1 MYKYLYNVNNPED
14 LKKMNIKELNEFTN
28 EIRKFLVR
36 SVSKTGGHLAS
47 NLGVVELTLA
57 FHYIFETPKDKIVW
71 DVGHQAYVH
80 KMITGR
86 IREFETLR
94 KFNGLS
100 GFPKRNESVHDAFDT
115 GHSSTSISAGL
126 GLAMARDIKK
136 EDYDVISVI
145 GDGALTGG
153 MAFEALNHL
162 GHTQTNMT
170 VILNDNEMSIDKN
183 VGSMSNYLLKLR
195 TNKAYKKMKI
205 EFENI
210 TNYIPKIGDTV
221 YKTADKIKDS
231 LKYIVS
237 PGALFEEMGIKY
249 FGPIDGHNIE
259 ELIQTFKTI
268 KKFKGPS
275 IVHVI
280 TKKGKGYRFAE
291 NEPEKYHGV
300 SPFDLKKGI
309 QKSSKET
316 YSSVVGD
323 KMVEMAAKDEN
334 IVAVTAAMPSGTGL
348 SKFQNIYPERIFD
361 VGIAE
366 GHAVTFASGLA
377 ANGIKPYFAVYSTFL
392 QRGYDQIIH
401 DIALSNLPVTLLLDR
416 AGIVG
421 ADGETHHGVFDLS
434 YLNSIP
440 NLTVMAPM
448 DKYEL
453 EKMLELSRTM
463 NTPVAIRYPRGE
475 ALKYDKDD
483 YQLDIGKWDILKK
496 GSKVALI
503 GIGSMVKTCL
513 KCYDILNERGIN
525 VTLINGRFLKPLD
538 YKMIED
544 IHKEYDYI
552 VTVEDNVLIGGFG
565 SSISCYLS
573 KLGYKGKLINIG
585 FEDKFIEHGNVDIL
599 YDKYGLSAP
608 KIAQKIIQEI
618 K

>member
-1 MYKYLYNVNNPED
+1 MYKYLYNVNSPED

-28 EIRKFLVR
+28 EIRKFLVK

-47 NLGVVELTLA
+47 NLGIVELTLA

-86 IREFETLR
+86 TSEFETLR

-100 GFPKRNESVHDAFDT
+100 GFPKRNESEHDAFDT

-126 GLAMARDIKK
+126 GIAMARDIKK
-136 EDYDVISVI
+136 EDCEVVSVI

-195 TNKAYKKMKI
+195 TNKAYKKMKV

-259 ELIQTFKTI
+259 ELIKTFKTI

-280 TKKGKGYRFAE
+280 TTKGKGYRFAE
-291 NEPEKYHGV
+291 NDPGKYHGV
-300 SPFDLKKGI
+300 SPFDPKKGI
-309 QKSSKET
+309 QKSSKGT
-316 YSSVVGD
+316 YSSVVGE
-323 KMVEMAAKDEN
+323 KMIEMADTDGN
-334 IVAVTAAMPSGTGL
+334 IAAITAAMPSGTGL
-348 SKFQNIYPERIFD
+348 SKFQNTYPERFFD

-401 DIALSNLPVTLLLDR
+401 DVALSNLPVTLLLDR

-421 ADGETHHGVFDLS
+421 DDGETHHGVFDLS

-453 EKMLELSRTM
+453 EKMLDLSRTM
-463 NTPVAIRYPRGE
+463 YCPVAIRYPRGE
-475 ALKYDKDD
+475 VFKYKKDD
-483 YQLDIGKWDILKK
+483 FELNIGKWDIMKK
-496 GSKVALI
+496 GSNVALI

-513 KCYDILNERGIN
+513 KCADILKERGIN
-525 VTLINGRFLKPLD
+525 ITVINGRFLKPLD
-538 YKMIED
+538 SKMLED
-544 IHKEYDYI
+544 IYKEYDYI

-565 SSISCYLS
+565 SSVSCYLS
-573 KLGYKGKLINIG
+573 KLGYKGKFINIG
-585 FEDKFIEHGNVDIL
+585 FEDKFIEHGKVDIL
-599 YDKYGLSAP
+599 YDKYGLSP
-608 KIAQKIIQEI
+608 QKIAQKIIEEI
-618 K
+618 R

>member
-1 MYKYLYNVNNPED
+1 MYKYLYNVNSPED

-28 EIRKFLVR
+28 EIRKFLVK

-47 NLGVVELTLA
+47 NLGIVELTLA

-86 IREFETLR
+86 TSEFETLR

-100 GFPKRNESVHDAFDT
+100 GFPKRNESEHDAFDT

-126 GLAMARDIKK
+126 GIAMARDIKK
-136 EDYDVISVI
+136 EDCEVVSVI

-195 TNKAYKKMKI
+195 TNKAYKKMKV

-259 ELIQTFKTI
+259 ELIKTFKTI

-280 TKKGKGYRFAE
+280 TTKGKGYRFAE
-291 NEPEKYHGV
+291 NDPGKYHGV
-300 SPFDLKKGI
+300 SPFDPKKGI
-309 QKSSKET
+309 QKSSKGT
-316 YSSVVGD
+316 YSSVVGE
-323 KMVEMAAKDEN
+323 KMIEMADTDGN
-334 IVAVTAAMPSGTGL
+334 IAAITAAMPSGTGL
-348 SKFQNIYPERIFD
+348 SKFQNTYPERFFD

-401 DIALSNLPVTLLLDR
+401 DVALSNLPVTLLLDR

-421 ADGETHHGVFDLS
+421 DDGETHHGVFDLS

-453 EKMLELSRTM
+453 EKMLDLSRTM
-463 NTPVAIRYPRGE
+463 YCPVAIRYPRGE
-475 ALKYDKDD
+475 VFKYKKDD
-483 YQLDIGKWDILKK
+483 FELNIGKWDIMKK
-496 GSKVALI
+496 GSNVALI

-513 KCYDILNERGIN
+513 KCADILKERGIN
-525 VTLINGRFLKPLD
+525 ITVINGRFLKPLD
-538 YKMIED
+538 SKMLED
-544 IHKEYDYI
+544 IY
-552 VTVEDNVLIGGFG
+552 
-565 SSISCYLS
+565 
-573 KLGYKGKLINIG
+573 
-585 FEDKFIEHGNVDIL
+585 
-599 YDKYGLSAP
+599 
-608 KIAQKIIQEI
+608 
-618 K
+618 